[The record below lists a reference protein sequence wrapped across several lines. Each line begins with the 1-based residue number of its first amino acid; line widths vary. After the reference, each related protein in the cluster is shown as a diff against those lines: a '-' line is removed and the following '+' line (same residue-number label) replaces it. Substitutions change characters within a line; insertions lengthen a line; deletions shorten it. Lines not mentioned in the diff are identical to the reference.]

1 MVHLSRAIVDE
12 LVEHAR
18 EELPNECCGIIASR
32 DGEAVELFRAR
43 NALASPVRYE
53 VHPQDLL
60 RLLKEIEAN
69 GWDLGAIYHSH
80 TKSAPFPSQTDINLA
95 EGWPDP
101 VYLIVS
107 LRDADEPELRGFR
120 IVDREVDEVELSI
133 AK

>member
-1 MVHLSRAIVDE
+1 MHLSRTIVDE
-12 LVEHAR
+12 LVDHAR

-43 NALASPVRYE
+43 NAHASPVRYE

-60 RLLKEIEAN
+60 RVLNEIEAN
-69 GWDLGAIYHSH
+69 SWDLGAIYHSH

-101 VYLIVS
+101 VYVILS
-107 LRDADEPELRGFR
+107 LRNAEQPELRGFR

-133 AK
+133 AQ